1 LEILKSIS
9 IDISEKQNAPVVYAV
24 RGEKNSRKIRVSLFQ
39 NGNAW
44 IPDATSNIMI
54 SYRKSDGRG
63 GMYDKLENGED
74 AFAFDGD
81 NVVTITLAEQVL
93 STSGDV
99 FLLAS
104 FASDNVITSTFP
116 ILVNVSENPGI
127 DVAESNDYF
136 NLSFISLFSVTIT
149 ESEDGY
155 TADKTFD
162 EIQYA
167 WEQQRYCICLWDGLI
182 LPMVLLGAGAEFEA
196 VWSGQLYSVKIS
208 ESNKVK
214 AEVAGI
220 DGGSGGGVFTVTYT
234 DNEDKHQR
242 IDKTFEEI
250 KSAIDN
256 GKTVQCVYYNDVFH
270 LSRVETYSV
279 EFRSVCDQIDR
290 KIHIGENRITGFSAW
305 MEETDWNA
313 VCEERVLT
321 FSEFSFEVGCANFTD
336 EVIEHDVNLGSFEDL
351 YNAYLGGRPMRC
363 RLTNVASSQELWLP
377 LVEDDWV
384 DNFTFGCVAPPKND
398 DDKAK
403 RYTVTLS
410 RDPEDPTGLP
420 LSEVLVEEIDNAL
433 SIATPE
439 TLGGVKPVTKT
450 EDMTQ
455 SVGVDDVGG
464 LWTEPMAGGALTKE
478 QINALDGMFKVCA
491 FIKGD
496 VSEEYAAFQTAF
508 GLNGS
513 DDGEETPDETEKTLT
528 SISAVYSGGT
538 VSVGTAVS
546 ALTGIVVTAHY
557 SDGTSATV
565 TGYTLSGTIAE
576 GSNTITVSYDGKT
589 TTFTVTGVAESGGEE
604 IDTAPVIE
612 HDGYN
617 LSKTDGTLVEGT
629 MYSVTK
635 YYEFE
640 QLTAARSIEH
650 VVGSAAILGAYDES
664 GSFLDY
670 FSGLASEKTSNL
682 PAGTAKIRFAIAD
695 AYIEKAY
702 AYWTDTGEVI
712 FAGKDSAYYGK
723 TNINE

>member
-74 AFAFDGD
+74 AFAFEGD

-234 DNEDKHQR
+234 DNEDEHQR

-250 KSAIDN
+250 ISAIDN
-256 GKTVQCVYYNDVFH
+256 GKTVQCVYGGYVFH
-270 LSRVETYSV
+270 LDRVETYSV
-279 EFRSVCDQIDR
+279 EFRSVRDQIEQ

-305 MEETDWNA
+305 MEETDWNTA
-313 VCEERVLT
+313 YDERVRSV
-321 FSEFSFEVGCANFTD
+321 SEFIIEVGCKNFTD
-336 EVIEHDVNLGSFEDL
+336 EVIEHEPPLVTFEEIYMNVD
-351 YNAYLGGRPMRC
+351 YFSTRPMRC
-363 RLTNVASSQELWLP
+363 RLTSLEDAKELWLP
-377 LVEDDWV
+377 LVEDDLV

-420 LSEVLVEEIDNAL
+420 LSEVLVEEIDN
-433 SIATPE
+433 
-439 TLGGVKPVTKT
+439 
-450 EDMTQ
+450 
-455 SVGVDDVGG
+455 
-464 LWTEPMAGGALTKE
+464 
-478 QINALDGMFKVCA
+478 
-491 FIKGD
+491 
-496 VSEEYAAFQTAF
+496 
-508 GLNGS
+508 
-513 DDGEETPDETEKTLT
+513 
-528 SISAVYSGGT
+528 
-538 VSVGTAVS
+538 
-546 ALTGIVVTAHY
+546 
-557 SDGTSATV
+557 
-565 TGYTLSGTIAE
+565 
-576 GSNTITVSYDGKT
+576 TITDDHIN
-589 TTFTVTGVAESGGEE
+589 EL
-604 IDTAPVIE
+604 INTALAGIP
-612 HDGYN
+612 N
-617 LSKTDGTLVEGT
+617 
-629 MYSVTK
+629 
-635 YYEFE
+635 
-640 QLTAARSIEH
+640 
-650 VVGSAAILGAYDES
+650 
-664 GSFLDY
+664 
-670 FSGLASEKTSNL
+670 ASEV
-682 PAGTAKIRFAIAD
+682 
-695 AYIEKAY
+695 AY
-702 AYWTDTGEVI
+702 
-712 FAGKDSAYYGK
+712 
-723 TNINE
+723 